1 MQDLAGKCPGSMK
14 QKRGAHRRW
23 GADLVTTPPC
33 MLAAVGLLRASL
45 EVSGGAAARRALGP
59 LVVASGAPGSGNK
72 AGPPLDESS
81 ATWFA
86 WRSPWWPLT

>member
-1 MQDLAGKCPGSMK
+1 MQDLAGKCPGSMR
-14 QKRGAHRRW
+14 QKRGAHRW

-59 LVVASGAPGSGNK
+59 LVVASGT
-72 AGPPLDESS
+72 S
-81 ATWFA
+81 ASTGVWK
-86 WRSPWWPLT
+86 

>member
-1 MQDLAGKCPGSMK
+1 MR

-23 GADLVTTPPC
+23 GADLVTTPPW

-45 EVSGGAAARRALGP
+45 EVSGGAAARQALGP
-59 LVVASGAPGSGNK
+59 LVVVSGAKASTRGSGNE

-86 WRSPWWPLT
+86 WRSPWWPLM